1 MRYLWE
7 VLLEAKKEQIPEER
21 LRFVHAPQGSGY
33 MELSLP
39 CLNQTW
45 LGEEEQPEDI
55 NIEVNTYYRFYDI
68 FCEMFPPDEAEF
80 PSLRESLTNL
90 CLHMLAQND
99 IGRVNLYRLVSDSH
113 IKYYNRRPKI
123 PKSEFMKY
131 REGILLGSA
140 CEAGE
145 LFQAGDDEELTQKV
159 KALWQDRERCEKYV
173 ENCKTVHFDT
183 LEEYCEKL
191 CGLYKG
197 E

>member
-99 IGRVNLYRLVSDSH
+99 IRMGMTREDYHKRLLAKEILDGTRRVSDPINVMAPNRFHTISVPVLSLNIQEGPVH
-113 IKYYNRRPKI
+113 IP
-123 PKSEFMKY
+123 F
-131 REGILLGSA
+131 LL
-140 CEAGE
+140 C
-145 LFQAGDDEELTQKV
+145 L
-159 KALWQDRERCEKYV
+159 R
-173 ENCKTVHFDT
+173 
-183 LEEYCEKL
+183 
-191 CGLYKG
+191 
-197 E
+197 

>member
-80 PSLRESLTNL
+80 PSLRESLTN
-90 CLHMLAQND
+90 
-99 IGRVNLYRLVSDSH
+99 Y
-113 IKYYNRRPKI
+113 
-123 PKSEFMKY
+123 
-131 REGILLGSA
+131 A
-140 CEAGE
+140 CICWHRMISGWA
-145 LFQAGDDEELTQKV
+145 
-159 KALWQDRERCEKYV
+159 
-173 ENCKTVHFDT
+173 
-183 LEEYCEKL
+183 
-191 CGLYKG
+191 
-197 E
+197 

>member
-1 MRYLWE
+1 MIWE
-7 VLLEAKKEQIPEER
+7 RCHRIKK
-21 LRFVHAPQGSGY
+21 APSYHGIILVKNETGRIN
-33 MELSLP
+33 
-39 CLNQTW
+39 LN
-45 LGEEEQPEDI
+45 
-55 NIEVNTYYRFYDI
+55 
-68 FCEMFPPDEAEF
+68 
-80 PSLRESLTNL
+80 
-90 CLHMLAQND
+90 
-99 IGRVNLYRLVSDSH
+99 RLVSASH
-113 IKYYNRRPKI
+113 LDYFNRRPRMPESLI
-123 PKSEFMKY
+123 QKY
-131 REGILLGSA
+131 REGLILGSA